1 MNPNDAQERLSAML
15 APLPID
21 DALFPATSR
30 YHGLRTVVWNADSD
44 RPVVYLRRRLVPH
57 PERLATIGFHVV
69 ADRDRPDTIAAVQL
83 GDPELFWRLC
93 DANRAVFA
101 DELVAEIGRR
111 LRVAAP
117 EGTPGAETGGTG
129 V

>member
-15 APLPID
+15 APMPFD
-21 DALFPATSR
+21 DALFPPRSR
-30 YHGLRTVVWNADSD
+30 YHGLGTAVWDADSD
-44 RPVVYLRRRLVPH
+44 RPMVYLRRRLVPH
-57 PERLATIGFHVV
+57 PERLATIGSHVV
-69 ADRDRPDTIAAVQL
+69 ADRDRPDTIAAARL

-117 EGTPGAETGGTG
+117 EGTPGGATGGTD